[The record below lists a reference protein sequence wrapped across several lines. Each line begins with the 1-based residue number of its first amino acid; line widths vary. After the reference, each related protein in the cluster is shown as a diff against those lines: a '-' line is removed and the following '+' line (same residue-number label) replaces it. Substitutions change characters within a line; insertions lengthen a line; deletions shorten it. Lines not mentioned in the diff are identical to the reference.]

1 MNITSISPPL
11 LFQDVRLK
19 KSSVNSKFPFPLVKT
34 VAMKEPSDRIVVART
49 LHRETNSYLLSI
61 FKRTKVT
68 ITLRSDGTIV
78 SNRKD
83 PLAGTDEGIDLNGA
97 KIQYF
102 FPHDKGKT
110 VFRLM
115 AFLSFMASINFAIG
129 TISMDGKTV
138 LTEFTLNHTIAILSF
153 LFWGSWDIA
162 RSKLLTQEHLLVKTI
177 TNKEI
182 KISGNLPSQG
192 VHKASAGIIL
202 FCLILVG
209 FLATPEGSLSEDM
222 FSLFVIA
229 YAILGIPN
237 YMDWLTASKDYV
249 ASHSTTHFYFAIM
262 NILQS
267 DYDLHQ
273 PRDEDEMEEFNKVKV
288 KLEQYQSLLDD
299 VASSKEIFA
308 SKSPSLIVIAI
319 GATTERLMKK
329 ACDSLGIKRK
339 TNARPTLHTFIHEYQ
354 TKKPLDDK
362 SLTQLNVIK
371 EFRNRATHHFNID
384 WDESFIVLSQFCQF
398 VEWYAETHALTE

>member
-1 MNITSISPPL
+1 MSMETPL
-11 LFQDVRLK
+11 
-19 KSSVNSKFPFPLVKT
+19 
-34 VAMKEPSDRIVVART
+34 DRIVVART
-49 LHRETNSYLLSI
+49 VHQDTNSYLLSI

-129 TISMDGKTV
+129 TISMDEETV

-209 FLATPEGSLSEDM
+209 FLATPEGSLSEGM
-222 FSLFVIA
+222 FVLFVIA
-229 YAILGIPN
+229 YAIFGIPN
-237 YMDWLTASKDYV
+237 YMDWLIASKDYV

-354 TKKPLDDK
+354 TKKLLNDK
-362 SLTQLNVIK
+362 SLTQLNLIK

-398 VEWYAETHALTE
+398 VEWYAETHVLTEEE